1 MVQTGISAI
10 DVMNS
15 IARYLEFPPK
25 LQYYFLFCLDLKI
38 FFLSSE
44 VKKFQFSRLTVF
56 LTTKLRLKFV
66 AKDRLSH
73 NLVTQVIRDFLDS
86 VFTDAA
92 SLTKD
97 PIRILIFWVLSVNGI
112 FRNPDNFFL
121 QYKK

>member
-15 IARYLEFPPK
+15 IARGENFGFEKTRPMTNSVISPT
-25 LQYYFLFCLDLKI
+25 
-38 FFLSSE
+38 FFLQQ
-44 VKKFQFSRLTVF
+44 VKKFQFSLLTVF

>member
-15 IARYLEFPPK
+15 IARGENFGFVKTRQVTISLISPT
-25 LQYYFLFCLDLKI
+25 
-38 FFLSSE
+38 FFFQQ
-44 VKKFQFSRLTVF
+44 VKKFQFSLLTVF

-73 NLVTQVIRDFLDS
+73 NLVTQVIRDFLDW

-97 PIRILIFWVLSVNGI
+97 PIRILIFCKLLLDESSIIWDIIDVIGGVI
-112 FRNPDNFFL
+112 
-121 QYKK
+121 

>member
-15 IARYLEFPPK
+15 IARGENFGFVKTRPMTNSV
-25 LQYYFLFCLDLKI
+25 I
-38 FFLSSE
+38 STTFFLQQ
-44 VKKFQFSRLTVF
+44 VKKFQFSLLTVF